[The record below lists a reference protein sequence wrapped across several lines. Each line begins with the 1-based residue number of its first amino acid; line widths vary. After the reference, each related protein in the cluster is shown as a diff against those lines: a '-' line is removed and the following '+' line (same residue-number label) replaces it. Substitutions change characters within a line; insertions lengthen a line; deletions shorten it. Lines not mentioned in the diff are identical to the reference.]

1 MIIVVFDSNVIVV
14 FLSFFACPLQ
24 LEVFNVLFVREN
36 EKRHVVH
43 CLGCARKQSA
53 HLQGFVC
60 LEEYRL
66 TELMAIYDAFVLH
79 RDVGAACVD
88 KVPPLPPTSSSR
100 SPTQQVLS
108 NSQLS

>member
-1 MIIVVFDSNVIVV
+1 M
-14 FLSFFACPLQ
+14 Q
-24 LEVFNVLFVREN
+24 LEVFNILFVREN

-53 HLQGFVC
+53 NLQGFVC

-66 TELMAIYDAFVLH
+66 TELMAIYDAFVVH
-79 RDVGAACVD
+79 QDSGVMQVEKVE
-88 KVPPLPPTSSSR
+88 KVPQPPVTGTVPPA
-100 SPTQQVLS
+100 SPPQQVLS

>member
-1 MIIVVFDSNVIVV
+1 MIVGHEINCFYYP
-14 FLSFFACPLQ
+14 FQ
-24 LEVFNVLFVREN
+24 LEVFNILFVREN

-53 HLQGFVC
+53 NLQGFVC

-66 TELMAIYDAFVLH
+66 TELMAIFDAFILH
-79 RDVGAACVD
+79 KDVGVVE
-88 KVPPLPPTSSSR
+88 KVPMLPTPLSNSQQ
-100 SPTQQVLS
+100 SPTTQVLS

>member
-1 MIIVVFDSNVIVV
+1 M
-14 FLSFFACPLQ
+14 
-24 LEVFNVLFVREN
+24 LFVREN

-53 HLQGFVC
+53 NLQGFVC

-79 RDVGAACVD
+79 MDSGVMMDSKVLS
-88 KVPPLPPTSSSR
+88 VPPLPPTSSCG

>member
-1 MIIVVFDSNVIVV
+1 M
-14 FLSFFACPLQ
+14 
-24 LEVFNVLFVREN
+24 EVFNILFVREN

-53 HLQGFVC
+53 NLQGFVC

-66 TELMAIYDAFVLH
+66 TELMAIFDAFILH
-79 RDVGAACVD
+79 KDVGVVE
-88 KVPPLPPTSSSR
+88 KVLPPTPVSNNSQV
-100 SPTQQVLS
+100 SPTTPQILS